1 MRVQKIFNGY
11 LRVTNENFL
20 DAYENPNSTEFAELA
35 NKVKEAVSLVRGLQ
49 LCPCCL
55 LPGLAWETGRTP
67 KSQERGN
74 SKGCGQGAIA
84 ALWPA
89 LSLLFFFQLK
99 LLYRGIPALG
109 PYHKESAVT
118 AFRWVLGRRLGER
131 SARNG
136 IRVVVYVGQ
145 VPLSLQGEEAVRSGP
160 GAPRHQSCSVLHI
173 RYLACLALLS
183 PRRMSG

>member
-1 MRVQKIFNGY
+1 MQVQKIFNGY
-11 LRVTNENFL
+11 LRVKNENFL

-35 NKVKEAVSLVRGLQ
+35 NKVKEAVSPVCGLQ

-67 KSQERGN
+67 KSQERGS
-74 SKGCGQGAIA
+74 SKGYGQRAIA
-84 ALWPA
+84 ALRPA
-89 LSLLFFFQLK
+89 LSLLSFSQLK

-131 SARNG
+131 SAGDG
-136 IRVVVYVGQ
+136 ICVVLYVGQ
-145 VPLSLQGEEAVRSGP
+145 VPHSLQGDEAMRSGP
-160 GAPRHQSCSVLHI
+160 GEPSTSPF
-173 RYLACLALLS
+173 LS
-183 PRRMSG
+183 FIPVT